1 MADNLTFVERP
12 EYTGMAIAYENKAF
26 IADAV
31 MPRRSVGAETFKWIK
46 FPKADRFNIPDTK
59 IGRTSVPNQ
68 VEFGGTE
75 EESRTIDYGLESPVP
90 NKEIKLFSATY
101 DPLGNATMLTSE
113 LVALAREKRVAD
125 KVFAAGTYGASN
137 KTTLVGNDQWSDYTN
152 SDPVDKML
160 ESLDPLLVRP
170 NIAVFGRSVW
180 TKLRKHPK
188 VVAKVF
194 GSSNTTGLVTRQALA
209 EALEL
214 DEIIIGTPFYNSA
227 KPGQTE
233 SYAELWGKHAAFL
246 YRATGQSEMTF
257 GFTAEFGARRVMT
270 AEDPRAG
277 IDGST
282 IVRVV
287 EQVREVTPALDL
299 GFFFQNAVA

>member
-1 MADNLTFVERP
+1 MPDNLTYVERP
-12 EYTGMAIAYENKAF
+12 EYTGMALSYQNKAF

-31 MPRRSVGAETFKWIK
+31 MPRRPVGAETFKWIK
-46 FPKADRFNIPDTK
+46 FPKADRFTIPDTK
-59 IGRTSVPNQ
+59 IGRTSYPNQ

-75 EESRTIDYGLESPVP
+75 EESRTIDYGLEAPVA
-90 NKEIKLFSATY
+90 NKEIKLFSSTY
-101 DPLGNATMLTSE
+101 DPLGNATMLVSE

-125 KVFAAGTYGASN
+125 KVFNAATYGSAN
-137 KTTLVGNDQWSDYTN
+137 KVTLAGGNQWSDYTN
-152 SDPVDKML
+152 SDPVDAML
-160 ESLDPLLVRP
+160 EYLDGLLVSP
-170 NIAVFGRSVW
+170 NIAVFGRPVW

-188 VVAKVF
+188 VVAKVY
-194 GSSNTTGLVTRQALA
+194 GSVNSSGIVTKQALA
-209 EALEL
+209 DALEL
-214 DEIIIGTPFYNSA
+214 DEIIVGQPMYNAA
-227 KPGQTE
+227 KAGQPE

-246 YRATGQSEMTF
+246 YRASGQSEMTF
-257 GFTAEFGARRVMT
+257 GYTAEFGGRRTLT